1 MKVSPQDLISIVEQ
15 ASTLKERLSNQF
27 VPDTK
32 KVDTQIVRSRWQ
44 VWSQGVAKGDIENF
58 AKRLVWDDVNPSAV
72 ATLLGDVRLAT
83 EYFPEWAKTLQ
94 EVLNTDWEACAN
106 TSKCLAKCLDI
117 NKQIPFETLYLPF
130 VFVARQKL
138 NSLLSTCIYLPLEE
152 CFVSMER
159 QLLVKIARLCSQTL
173 ESEFSEFKALKPSTY
188 TLTSSQ
194 QKTDFDLQ
202 YNIFIE
208 HLVADKL
215 LSFFQKYSVL
225 ARLVGTAINFWVEE
239 KAEFIQRLATDL
251 PVIQK
256 TFQADVSQLAEVK
269 LNLSDPHNQGRS
281 VIALTFASGFKLI
294 YKPRSLGLEKAY
306 FELLNWCNQQSI
318 EVPFKIIKAIDSKTH
333 GWMEYVEH
341 LPCDSEQAVQRYYQR
356 SGMILCLL
364 YILQATDFHLENII
378 ANGEHPILI
387 DLETLLQPDACD
399 IDPTMEEKR
408 GAQYLASKL
417 MTSSVI
423 RTNLLPRWEFDS
435 KGNAIDD
442 SGLGGIE
449 EQKVIDRKRKWEN
462 VNTDDM
468 VMEYETAII
477 PTQANTVILGDTIV
491 SPNHYLKEIIDGFE
505 TMYRLLASQRQQLLA
520 SDSPLQSLAH
530 QKIRFL
536 FRNTQ
541 IYADVLDRA
550 QQPKYL
556 QHGVDYSIKLD
567 VLSRAMLV
575 VDNKPPVWSLLAFEL
590 EAMEQMDIP
599 YFVTDSNS
607 DALMLKN
614 SQVARYFKQSG
625 YDRMISRLQQMSNDD
640 LALQVS
646 IIRSS
651 FQLRITQGKNN
662 TVSTDTKSVSS
673 VDTQDAQ
680 HKLPQAELVQE
691 AVEIAKDIQ
700 KRAIHAANGTVTW
713 IGMDYNPDAERYQ
726 LQPIDDSLYGGVCGI
741 ALFLAAVAK
750 VTGNTEFKDL
760 AIGALNELTESLL
773 SPPNSINQPVFMP
786 KDIGAGSGYGS
797 IIYTLVKISQLLEKP
812 KLIEVASIVATLIT
826 KEIIENDNQL
836 DLVSGAAGT
845 ILGLLSLYSVKP
857 EPAILEQA
865 VNCGH
870 HLLNNITNLNAGF
883 SHGAAGIAYALLQ
896 LFQITQQKSFLEA
909 AKVAISQERSLFFPN
924 TGNWADNKADLDDKI
939 FMTTWCHGA
948 PGIALGRLGSLSVV
962 DDSEI
967 RQEIEVAI
975 NTTKNF
981 GLPNLD
987 HVCCGNFGRIETLLV
1002 GASKL
1007 SSPELLELAQKQA
1020 AFLVARKRKVGSY
1033 YLFPDVKADIFNP
1046 SFFQGAAGIG
1056 YQLLRLAYPSLPSV
1070 LLWE

>member
-1 MKVSPQDLISIVEQ
+1 MKVLLQDLVLIVEQ
-15 ASTLKERLSNQF
+15 ASNLKERLSNQF

-44 VWSQGVAKGDIENF
+44 VWSQGVAKGNIEKF
-58 AKRLVWDDVNPSAV
+58 AKRLVWDNVNSSAV

-83 EYFPEWAKTLQ
+83 EYFPEWANTLQ
-94 EVLNTDWEACAN
+94 EVFNTDWEACAN
-106 TSKCLAKCLDI
+106 ADKCLDI
-117 NKQIPFETLYLPF
+117 NKQIPFESLYLPF
-130 VFVARQKL
+130 VFIARQQL
-138 NSLLSTCIYLPLEE
+138 NSLLNNCTYLPSEE
-152 CFVSMER
+152 CYVSMER
-159 QLLVKIARLCSQTL
+159 QLLVKLAMLCSQTL
-173 ESEFSEFKALKPSTY
+173 ELEFSEFKALKSSTY
-188 TLTSSQ
+188 TLASSRQ
-194 QKTDFDLQ
+194 QNGFDSQYKIFLQ
-202 YNIFIE
+202 
-208 HLVADKL
+208 HLAADKL

-225 ARLVGTAINFWVEE
+225 ARLIGTAINFWVEE

-251 PVIQK
+251 PVIQQ
-256 TFQADVSQLAEVK
+256 TFQADVSQLTEVK

-294 YKPRSLGLEKAY
+294 YKPRGLGLEKAY
-306 FELLNWCNQQSI
+306 SELLNWCNQQSI
-318 EVPFKIIKAIDSKTH
+318 EVLFKIIKVIDSKTH

-364 YILQATDFHLENII
+364 YILQATDFHHENLI
-378 ANGEHPILI
+378 ANGEHPVLI

-417 MTSSVI
+417 VTSSVI
-423 RTNLLPRWEFDS
+423 RTGLLPRWEFDS
-435 KGNAIDD
+435 QGNAVDD
-442 SGLGGIE
+442 SGLGGVE
-449 EQKVIDRKRKWEN
+449 EQEIAARKRKWQN

-468 VMEYETAII
+468 VMEYETG
-477 PTQANTVILGDTIV
+477 TMSVQANTVMLGDTFV
-491 SPNHYLKEIIDGFE
+491 SPNNYLKEIIDGFE
-505 TMYRLLASQRQQLLA
+505 TMYRLLSSRRQELLA
-520 SDSPLQSLAH
+520 SDNPLQSLAH

-536 FRNTQ
+536 FRNSQ

-556 QHGVDYSIKLD
+556 QHGIDYSIKLD

-575 VDNKPPVWSLLAFEL
+575 VDDKPPAWSLLAFEL

-614 SQVARYFKQSG
+614 SQVARYFKESG
-625 YDRMISRLQQMSNDD
+625 YDRMVSRLQQMSNDD

-662 TVSTDTKSVSS
+662 TASTGTKSVLS
-673 VDTQDAQ
+673 VDSQYELT
-680 HKLPQAELVQE
+680 QAELVQE
-691 AVEIAKDIQ
+691 AVEIAKEIQ
-700 KRAIHAANGTVTW
+700 KRAIHTANGSITW
-713 IGMDYNPDAERYQ
+713 IGMEYNPEAGRYQ
-726 LQPIDDSLYGGVCGI
+726 LQPIGDSLYDGVCGI
-741 ALFLAAVAK
+741 ALFLASVAK
-750 VTGNTEFKDL
+750 VTGNTGFKDL
-760 AIGALNELTESLL
+760 AIGALNDLTESLL
-773 SPPNSINQPVFMP
+773 SPPNSNNQPMFMQEG
-786 KDIGAGSGYGS
+786 IGAGSGYGS
-797 IIYTLVKISQLLEKP
+797 IIYTLVKISQFLEKP

-826 KEIIENDNQL
+826 KEIIENDNQF
-836 DLVSGAAGT
+836 DLVNGAAGT
-845 ILGLLSLYSVKP
+845 ILGLLSLYAIKP

-870 HLLNNITNLNAGF
+870 HLLNNTTQISSGF
-883 SHGAAGIAYALLQ
+883 SHGTAGIAYALLQ
-896 LFQITQQKSFLEA
+896 LFQITQQTYFFEA
-909 AKVAISQERSLFFPN
+909 AKAAISKERSLFFPD
-924 TGNWADNKADLDDKI
+924 TGNWADTKADLDDNN
-939 FMTTWCHGA
+939 FMTSWCHGA
-948 PGIALGRLGSLSVV
+948 PGIALGRLGSLSIL
-962 DDSEI
+962 DNSEI
-967 RQEIEVAI
+967 RREIEVAI

-987 HVCCGNFGRIETLLV
+987 HLCCGNFGRIETLLV

-1007 SSPELLELAQKQA
+1007 SLPELLKLAQKQA
-1020 AFLVARKRKVGSY
+1020 AFIVARKRKFGNY
-1033 YLFPDVKADIFNP
+1033 YLFPDLKADIFNP
-1046 SFFQGAAGIG
+1046 AFFQGAAGIG
-1056 YQLLRLAYPSLPSV
+1056 YQLLRLAYPESLPSV